1 MQTYT
6 GRLCSRCN
14 LGFYPWF
21 GGCEPCPDKKFG
33 LTVNNAFTVIY
44 RYGIIWLLWVIVNRF
59 LCEKLLMADS
69 LLNFAQMYE
78 PHGFC
83 VCTSHGFCVCMS
95 HGFCSA
101 GVLGGFDL
109 DWPDGLSTFL
119 RLCGIL
125 DFDIDVTGDTFRSAS
140 AFNQNIG
147 GWNFTRVTSQV
158 LSAFFRGRG
167 RTI

>member
-1 MQTYT
+1 MV
-6 GRLCSRCN
+6 SV
-14 LGFYPWF
+14 F
-21 GGCEPCPDKKFG
+21 
-33 LTVNNAFTVIY
+33 V
-44 RYGIIWLLWVIVNRF
+44 
-59 LCEKLLMADS
+59 
-69 LLNFAQMYE
+69 
-78 PHGFC
+78 
-83 VCTSHGFCVCMS
+83 HGFCVCMS

-119 RLCGIL
+119 GLCGIL

-147 GWNFTRVTSQV
+147 GCNVTRVTSQV
-158 LSAFFRGRG
+158 LSAFFRGHG

>member
-44 RYGIIWLLWVIVNRF
+44 RYGIIWLLWIIVNRF

-69 LLNFAQMYE
+69 LLNFAQMY
-78 PHGFC
+78 
-83 VCTSHGFCVCMS
+83 
-95 HGFCSA
+95 A
-101 GVLGGFDL
+101 A
-109 DWPDGLSTFL
+109 WFL
-119 RLCGIL
+119 RLYVAWFLRLYVAWFLQRGCARRVRSGLARWSFNVPASLRLCQIPGGVGVPVCG
-125 DFDIDVTGDTFRSAS
+125 
-140 AFNQNIG
+140 
-147 GWNFTRVTSQV
+147 TRDLT
-158 LSAFFRGRG
+158 
-167 RTI
+167 